1 MLPDSTLAS
10 QPTRDAAPTDGAAGS
25 RPRIS
30 ALAAA
35 HLDRVRAFYDAAPP
49 QPKWG
54 ARQYRRLLAHY
65 YNLLVPP
72 HASVLE
78 IGCGSGEL
86 LAQVKAARKVGLDL
100 SPHQVAAA
108 RQRVPD
114 AEFITEAGELLELN
128 RTFDVII
135 ISDTLNLAADVQHLL
150 EAVQRVSRPDTR
162 LLINF
167 QNTLWRPLLSA
178 VRRLGLKAPQPQNSW
193 LAASDV
199 INLLQLAGW
208 EVVTRQNRILIPFR
222 ALGLG
227 PLINRWLAPVLQ
239 WFCLTIFVVAR
250 PARPSSPKPL
260 SVSVVI
266 PARNEAGNI
275 AAAVARTPE
284 LGAGTEIIFVEGHSR
299 DHTWAEIQRVA
310 AAHPERRIKI
320 LQQTGRGKG
329 DAVRAGFAAAT
340 GDILMILDADLTMPP
355 EELPKFY
362 EVIAS
367 GRAEF
372 ANGVRL
378 VYPMEQEAM
387 QFANLCANKAFGLI
401 FSWLVGQPMKDT
413 LCGTKVLS
421 RAHYDQIAEN
431 RTYFGNFDP
440 FGDFDLLFGAA
451 KLNLK
456 IADVPIRYR
465 ERTYGTTNI
474 QRWRHGWLLLRMVAF
489 AARKLKFV

>member
-1 MLPDSTLAS
+1 MPVEIAPSSISSLA
-10 QPTRDAAPTDGAAGS
+10 R
-25 RPRIS
+25 
-30 ALAAA
+30 A
-35 HLDRVRAFYDAAPP
+35 HLARVREFYDTAPP
-49 QPKWG
+49 ENKWG
-54 ARQYRRLLAHY
+54 ARQYRRLLASY
-65 YNLLVPP
+65 YNRLIPP
-72 HASVLE
+72 DAQVLE

-86 LAQVKAARKVGLDL
+86 LSLIRAAKKTGIDL
-100 SPHQVAAA
+100 SERQLAAA
-108 RQRVPD
+108 RQRVP
-114 AEFITEAGELLELN
+114 EADFLVQGGEELSLAA
-128 RTFDVII
+128 TYDVII
-135 ISDTLNLAADVQHLL
+135 VSDTLNLAADVQHLL
-150 EAVQRVSRPDTR
+150 EHLHAVATPSTR
-162 LLINF
+162 LIINF
-167 QNTLWRPLLSA
+167 QNTLWRPLLSFA
-178 VRRLGLKAPQPQNSW
+178 AWSGAKARQPQNSW
-193 LAASDV
+193 LATSDV
-199 INLLQLAGW
+199 MNLLHLAGW
-208 EVVTRQNRILIPFR
+208 EVVSRQNRILVPFR
-222 ALGLG
+222 GLGLG
-227 PLINRWLAPVLQ
+227 ALVNRWLAPLLQ
-239 WFCLTIFVVAR
+239 WFCLTIFLVAR
-250 PARPSSPKPL
+250 PRESERTAKT
-260 SVSVVI
+260 VSVVI

-275 AAAVARTPE
+275 EAAVQRTAE
-284 LGAGTEIIFVEGHSR
+284 LGAGTELIFVEGHSR

-310 AAHPERRIKI
+310 AAYPDRRIRI

-362 EVIAS
+362 KVIAS

-401 FSWLVGQPMKDT
+401 FSWLMGQPVKDT

-421 RAHYDQIAEN
+421 RANYERIAAN
-431 RTYFGNFDP
+431 RAYFGDFDP